1 MTSPS
6 TSGSERTPLRVAI
19 LGSGNISS
27 DLMYKV
33 LREPSLQLVGMA
45 GIDAESEGL
54 RRAASLD
61 VPTSADGIDGLFA
74 LDDLPELVFDA
85 TSARAHLLHA
95 ARFAEAG
102 IAGIDLTPAAIGP
115 MVIPAVNGVEHG
127 DAMELNLVS
136 CAAQATV
143 PLVAAIA
150 RSVTALRYAETV
162 STVASKSVG
171 PGTRQNIDEFTHK
184 TRKAV
189 EMLGGAERG
198 KTIVVLNPA
207 EPPSAMRNTVY
218 AEVEGLDEDRL
229 QAEVAQMAA
238 RVQAYVPGYSVR
250 GSVVAGNKVTIFS
263 EVEGAGDFLPT
274 YAGNLDI
281 ITAAAVRMARQ
292 RAIAPVKASL

>member
-1 MTSPS
+1 MSSQDLAAGP
-6 TSGSERTPLRVAI
+6 TPLRVAI
-19 LGSGNISS
+19 LGSGNISC

-33 LREPSLQLVGMA
+33 LREPSLRLVAMA
-45 GIDAESEGL
+45 GIDADSEGL
-54 RRAASLD
+54 RRAAELG
-61 VPTSADGIDGLFA
+61 VPTSAAGIDGLFA

-85 TSARAHLLHA
+85 TSARAHLSHA

-115 MVIPAVNGVEHG
+115 MVIPAVNGAEHSE
-127 DAMELNLVS
+127 AIELNLVS

-150 RSVTALRYAETV
+150 RSATALRYAETV

-189 EMLGGAERG
+189 ETLGGAERG
-198 KTIVVLNPA
+198 KTIVILNPA

-229 QAEVAQMAA
+229 VTEVGLMAE

-250 GSVVAGNKVTIFS
+250 GSVIEGNNVTLFS
-263 EVEGAGDFLPT
+263 EVEGAGDFLPR

-281 ITAAAVRMARQ
+281 ITAAAVQVARQ
-292 RAIAPVKASL
+292 RAIAPAKARL

>member
-1 MTSPS
+1 MSS
-6 TSGSERTPLRVAI
+6 QHLAGSEPTPLRVAI
-19 LGSGNISS
+19 LGSGNISC

-33 LREPSLQLVGMA
+33 LREPSLCLVAMA
-45 GIDAESEGL
+45 GIDADSEGL
-54 RRAASLD
+54 RLAADLG
-61 VPTSADGIDGLFA
+61 VPISAAGIEGLFA

-85 TSARAHLLHA
+85 TSARAHLSHA

-115 MVIPAVNGVEHG
+115 MVIPAVNGAEHSE
-127 DAMELNLVS
+127 AIELNLVS

-150 RSVTALRYAETV
+150 RSATALRYAETV

-189 EMLGGAERG
+189 ETLGGAERG

-207 EPPSAMRNTVY
+207 EPPSPMRNTVY

-229 QAEVAQMAA
+229 ATEVALMAD

-250 GSVVAGNKVTIFS
+250 GSVIEGNKVTLFS
-263 EVEGAGDFLPT
+263 EVEGAGDFLPK

-281 ITAAAVRMARQ
+281 ITAAAVQVARQ
-292 RAIAPVKASL
+292 RAIAPAKARL